1 MLQKLRDKTSGW
13 IATLILG
20 LLIIPFAFVGVNEYM
35 TGGTAN
41 DVATVEAPPTWWKSA
56 PNWWP
61 VSRLWQRKEITVDEF
76 RTTFEAARQ
85 QQRQMLGENF
95 DAREFESKENKLK
108 ILEQLINQR
117 VLALASERAGVVIGD
132 AAVNQAIAAEPAF
145 QVDGKFNAERY
156 QLVLASQVPAL
167 SPLKFQEQ
175 ERERLKMMVMP
186 EGIGTSDFVTKG
198 ELERLFKLLAQTRD
212 VGLALVPPA
221 APDTAPVSDADIQK
235 WYDGHK
241 AEYRQP
247 ETVSLEYVE
256 VNGATLPGAV
266 APDEATLRKRYETE
280 KNRFVAPEQR
290 VVSHILIGAPAGAD
304 AATLKK
310 AEDKAAALAAQA
322 RQGADFAA
330 LAKANSEDPG
340 SKDTG
345 GLLPAFARDGSMV
358 KPFEDAAFAMQA
370 GEIRGPVKSDFGYH
384 VLKLNE
390 IKPGQGKS
398 FEEVRDELARE
409 QATADAER
417 AYNEL
422 AGKLVN
428 EVLKNPTALE
438 PAAKAV
444 GLPVQKIG
452 PFSRANASG
461 IAANPAVLRSA
472 FSEALVQ
479 DGTVSDPIEIAPSH
493 SVVIRV
499 VGHTPEQPQPLAQ
512 VRDAVIAAIRADR
525 QEKATAATADAVLA
539 RIAKGETLQAI
550 ATADKLQ
557 FNEMPGMPRG
567 MPVPT
572 AEGNE
577 AIFAVPRPAAGKAS
591 TGKVALGGGA
601 FAVFAVTKVTDGD
614 AAQVP
619 AEQRDGMKQQLIQLG
634 GGVATQGF
642 IDTMRKQYKVTVMED
657 RL

>member
-1 MLQKLRDKTSGW
+1 MLKKLRDKTSGW

-117 VLALASERAGVVIGD
+117 VLALASERAGIVIGD

-145 QVDGKFNAERY
+145 QVDGKFSAERY
-156 QLVLASQVPAL
+156 QLVLASQVPAM

-175 ERERLKMMVMP
+175 ERERQKMMVMP
-186 EGIGTSDFVTKG
+186 EGIGTSDFVTRG
-198 ELERLFKLLAQTRD
+198 ELDRLFKLLAQTRD

-221 APDTAPVSDADIQK
+221 APDTTPVSDADIQK

-256 VNGATLPGAV
+256 VNGATLPGAA

-322 RQGADFAA
+322 KQGADQGQFGRSGFQGHRRPVAGVRA
-330 LAKANSEDPG
+330 RRVDGQAVRGRRVRHAGRRDPG
-340 SKDTG
+340 TG
-345 GLLPAFARDGSMV
+345 QERFRLSRAEAQRD
-358 KPFEDAAFAMQA
+358 QA
-370 GEIRGPVKSDFGYH
+370 G
-384 VLKLNE
+384 
-390 IKPGQGKS
+390 PGQ
-398 FEEVRDELARE
+398 ELR
-409 QATADAER
+409 
-417 AYNEL
+417 
-422 AGKLVN
+422 G
-428 EVLKNPTALE
+428 
-438 PAAKAV
+438 
-444 GLPVQKIG
+444 
-452 PFSRANASG
+452 S
-461 IAANPAVLRSA
+461 
-472 FSEALVQ
+472 
-479 DGTVSDPIEIAPSH
+479 
-493 SVVIRV
+493 
-499 VGHTPEQPQPLAQ
+499 
-512 VRDAVIAAIRADR
+512 
-525 QEKATAATADAVLA
+525 
-539 RIAKGETLQAI
+539 
-550 ATADKLQ
+550 
-557 FNEMPGMPRG
+557 PR
-567 MPVPT
+567 
-572 AEGNE
+572 
-577 AIFAVPRPAAGKAS
+577 
-591 TGKVALGGGA
+591 
-601 FAVFAVTKVTDGD
+601 
-614 AAQVP
+614 
-619 AEQRDGMKQQLIQLG
+619 
-634 GGVATQGF
+634 
-642 IDTMRKQYKVTVMED
+642 
-657 RL
+657 